1 MEEGPNGIIDT
12 DRDRLKVLSEAVI
25 NGRQLE
31 CSANEKER
39 YSRTEMTATNPA
51 YLEFIDFIAGGTT
64 PQQILAF
71 HPSSKAQARLE
82 ELIIREKENQLS
94 PEEQAEINHFS
105 ELEHILRMAK
115 ARSEQLLVLAS

>member
-1 MEEGPNGIIDT
+1 
-12 DRDRLKVLSEAVI
+12 
-25 NGRQLE
+25 
-31 CSANEKER
+31 
-39 YSRTEMTATNPA
+39 MTAVNPA

-71 HPSSKAQARLE
+71 HPSAIAQARLE
-82 ELIIREKENQLS
+82 ELMVREKESQLS
-94 PEEQAEINHFS
+94 PEEQAEMTHLS

>member
-1 MEEGPNGIIDT
+1 
-12 DRDRLKVLSEAVI
+12 
-25 NGRQLE
+25 
-31 CSANEKER
+31 
-39 YSRTEMTATNPA
+39 MTAANPA

-71 HPSSKAQARLE
+71 HPSASAQARLE
-82 ELIIREKENQLS
+82 ELMVREKESQLS
-94 PEEQAEINHFS
+94 LEEQAEMTHLS